1 MRKRPSTTLVC
12 GWVTEEIP
20 RDHGSSDVLA
30 YCRNGLLPYICS
42 VIHYEFEIN
51 N

>member
-1 MRKRPSTTLVC
+1 MRKRPSTTLVS
-12 GWVTEEIP
+12 GWITEEIP
-20 RDHGSSDVLA
+20 CDHGSSTSRLIA
-30 YCRNGLLPYICS
+30 ETGLLPYICS

>member
-1 MRKRPSTTLVC
+1 MRKRLSTTLVS
-12 GWVTEEIP
+12 GWITEEIP
-20 RDHGSSDVLA
+20 CDHGSSDVLA